1 LRCGSEFKNA
11 ARLHSVERIAQHA
24 WMRMAQKN
32 GVRMHIYY
40 DLEKLNNL
48 KIRFLSEI
56 KQWLFSPEIMS

>member
-1 LRCGSEFKNA
+1 
-11 ARLHSVERIAQHA
+11 
-24 WMRMAQKN
+24 MAQKN